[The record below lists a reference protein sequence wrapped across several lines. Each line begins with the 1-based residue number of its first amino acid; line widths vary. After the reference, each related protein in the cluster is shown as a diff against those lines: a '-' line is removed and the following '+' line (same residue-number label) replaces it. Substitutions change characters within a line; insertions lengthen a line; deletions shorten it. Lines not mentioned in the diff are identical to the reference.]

1 VLPRLLLIKPPPQ
14 VRCKKREEPVVPLP
28 EPDRDVIITDSNG
41 IEEEKTSDGKIRLV
55 PEASSTV
62 HHH

>member
-1 VLPRLLLIKPPPQ
+1 M
-14 VRCKKREEPVVPLP
+14 PLP

-41 IEEEKTSDGKIRLV
+41 VEEEKTSDGKIRLV